1 VRHSARPLT
10 DKERQEFRKDRPKP
24 GYRWFAKEHRKYQNW
39 LRKLPQKS
47 MQAVDK
53 GF

>member
-1 VRHSARPLT
+1 VTARPLT

-39 LRKLPQKS
+39 LRRLPRKIDMS
-47 MQAVDK
+47 RSTDTI
-53 GF
+53 